1 MYVADQGNH
10 SIRKITLSAGSAETT
25 ETITANVCDSYTSP
39 SGKTW
44 ITSNTYS
51 DTIPNTAGCDS
62 VITVNLTVRYKSSFS
77 FAETVYET
85 FTSPSGKTWTNS
97 GTYLDTIPN
106 DVNCDSIITVDLTV
120 INKLFVDTDGSS
132 GTGKSWG
139 NPMKTLDDAINAANK
154 TDNHAEIWMR
164 KGMYYPGGKS
174 SSNRDSAFVVTNPNF
189 ELLGG
194 FLEQKQSLVNE
205 IKRPIQLY
213 CVVILAQANDSS
225 DNAYHVLIIAPNGS
239 DIGPNF
245 KLDGLTFK
253 NGNADGSTQNTPTKI
268 EMYINQ
274 RVAQYVILGS
284 GNVWSRD

>member
-1 MYVADQGNH
+1 MYVIA
-10 SIRKITLSAGSAETT
+10 
-25 ETITANVCDSYTSP
+25 
-39 SGKTW
+39 
-44 ITSNTYS
+44 
-51 DTIPNTAGCDS
+51 IPLQVERLGQQATRIQIPFQTTAGCDS

-139 NPMKTLDDAINAANK
+139 NPMKTLDDAIKVANA
-154 TDNHAEIWMR
+154 TGNHAEIWVR
-164 KGMYYPGGKS
+164 KGMYYPGGQS
-174 SSNRDSAFVVTNPNF
+174 SSNRDSAFLITNPNV

-194 FLEQKQSLVNE
+194 FSGTETEPGQRNQTAN
-205 IKRPIQLY
+205 PT
-213 CVVILAQANDSS
+213 ILCGDIGTTNDSS

-253 NGNADGSTQNTPTKI
+253 NGNADGSTKI
-268 EMYINQ
+268 HL
-274 RVAQYVILGS
+274 RK
-284 GNVWSRD
+284 

>member
-1 MYVADQGNH
+1 MVQGHRLSFTYPTGVAVDGAGNVYVADYVNH
-10 SIRKITLSAGSAETT
+10 RIRKITLSAGSAETT

-44 ITSNTYS
+44 TTSNTYS

-139 NPMKTLDDAINAANK
+139 NLN
-154 TDNHAEIWMR
+154 E
-164 KGMYYPGGKS
+164 
-174 SSNRDSAFVVTNPNF
+174 NP
-189 ELLGG
+189 
-194 FLEQKQSLVNE
+194 
-205 IKRPIQLY
+205 R
-213 CVVILAQANDSS
+213 
-225 DNAYHVLIIAPNGS
+225 
-239 DIGPNF
+239 
-245 KLDGLTFK
+245 
-253 NGNADGSTQNTPTKI
+253 
-268 EMYINQ
+268 
-274 RVAQYVILGS
+274 
-284 GNVWSRD
+284 